1 MKFLAHP
8 LALGLA
14 VVSLCSHAEMPD
26 NSLMG
31 CWRAVK
37 IVQHFKDGSKSE
49 DTSGRCTLQ
58 YKDDQLV
65 SSCASA
71 ATMVTST
78 YRYKVE
84 RPNFYLATMT
94 GSTFRTTLLGS
105 TREYEYQ
112 VDGERLKTAINL
124 QVTEPAAATVMT
136 RVETEA
142 TKTACP

>member
-14 VVSLCSHAEMPD
+14 VVSLCSHAEIPD
-26 NSLMG
+26 NSLIG

-37 IVQHFKDGSKSE
+37 IVQHFKSGSQAE

-58 YKDDQLV
+58 FKDDQLE
-65 SSCASA
+65 SSCAS
-71 ATMVTST
+71 TIGTVTST
-78 YRYKVE
+78 YRYRVS
-84 RPNFYLATMT
+84 RPNVYLATMT
-94 GSTFRTTLLGS
+94 GSTFRTTLIGS

-112 VDGERLKTAINL
+112 VDGNRLKTAINL
-124 QVTEPAAATVMT
+124 TPPEPVAPTVAI

-142 TKTACP
+142 TRTACP